1 MSAPFQGSAARRTLT
16 SRRRRRLLAALPIA
30 AGGGLAVGL
39 PAFSASA
46 SQPTIHLTMWQQWGG
61 GHEEQELKTAIAQY
75 EKLHPNVSISETPV
89 TNDAKI
95 LASITGG
102 NPPDI
107 VDLGTSAVLGGWATS
122 GAIEPLNSLV
132 KAAHLNLN
140 AYVPAGLDAVT
151 VSGTLY
157 GLPFMN
163 FLSGLLYNKKLF
175 SAAGLN
181 PNDPPSTTEQVYA
194 DAAKLTKVSGGK
206 ITQLGFAPNY
216 PGPSQGQVCPLESFG
231 WLFGGSWYSSSGKPT
246 PDTAQSVAALTWMKS
261 FYTKFGATNVEN
273 FIQSAGAYLTAG
285 DPFESGKLA
294 MMFDGPWTLQ
304 YIKAN
309 NPSLSSVIGVAKF
322 PAPAGM
328 SQDAGTTYLDT
339 NPQIIPRGSK
349 NVQAAFDF
357 IEWETT
363 NKQLT
368 SEFANTVAN
377 IPQLQ
382 SVPSFPLQNDARFRV
397 FEEESKA
404 KTAHTWGQ
412 SAISSQ
418 YSTQLCQA
426 QDSALI
432 GGSSPSSALKQLAS
446 QVGS

>member
-1 MSAPFQGSAARRTLT
+1 MSALRIQNATSRLTRT
-16 SRRRRRLLAALPIA
+16 RRRRAIVMLPLLAGIGTALFLPTVGA
-30 AGGGLAVGL
+30 AAAA
-39 PAFSASA
+39 PK
-46 SQPTIHLTMWQQWGG
+46 IHLTMWQQWGG
-61 GHEEQELKTAIAQY
+61 GHEEQELKTAISQY
-75 EKLHPNVSISETPV
+75 EKLHPNVTITETPV

-107 VDLGTSAVLGGWATS
+107 IDLGTSSVLGGWATS
-122 GAIEPLNSLV
+122 GAVEPLTNLI
-132 KAAHLNLN
+132 KAAHLSLKQ
-140 AYVPAGLDAVT
+140 YVPAGLDAVT
-151 VSGTLY
+151 VNGTLY

-163 FLSGLLYNKKLF
+163 FLAGFLYNKKLF
-175 SAAGLN
+175 AAAGLN
-181 PNDPPSTTEQVYA
+181 PNQPPATTQQLYA
-194 DAAKLTKVSGGK
+194 DAIKLTKIQGGK

-216 PGPSQGQVCPLESFG
+216 PGPSQGQVCPLESYG

-246 PDTAQSVAALTWMKS
+246 PDTPGAREALTWEKS
-261 FYTKFGATNVEN
+261 FYTKFGATNVSN

-309 NPSLSSVIGVAKF
+309 NPSLAKHIGVAKM

-328 SQDAGTTYLDT
+328 GQNSGTTFIDT
-339 NPQIIPRGSK
+339 NAQIIPRGSK

-377 IPQLQ
+377 IPQLV
-382 SVPSFPLQNDARFRV
+382 SVPKFPLENDARFKV
-397 FEEESKA
+397 FEQESKSKDA
-404 KTAHTWGQ
+404 RAWGQ
-412 SAISSQ
+412 SKISSQ
-418 YSTQLCQA
+418 YSTELCQA

-432 GGSSPSSALKQLAS
+432 GGASPAAALKLLAR
-446 QVGS
+446 QVG